1 MANTK
6 KPADEPAKAPVPT
19 SEPAKALAQT
29 APAPAEDDEED
40 YASEAS
46 LKRLQG
52 RVRQLEKDVARLLEA
67 NRFRLPQA

>member
-6 KPADEPAKAPVPT
+6 KPADEPAKAPAPT
-19 SEPAKALAQT
+19 SEPAEATTQT
-29 APAPAEDDEED
+29 TPAPSEDDDED

-52 RVRQLEKDVARLLEA
+52 RVRQLEKDMARVLEA
-67 NRFRLPQA
+67 VRFRLPRE